1 LPDTAATPHPPGE
14 TPATSRIVRYLMLAL
29 AVVSLGLGALGLFL
43 PLLPTVPFLL
53 LATWA
58 AARSSPRLQQALLNH
73 PRIGPPVREWQ
84 NGGVIRRRAKVMATL
99 TMAGSALMMLVL
111 VDKWWVCAV
120 AIGFMAGML
129 IWIWCRPEHPPA
141 QAAKL

>member
-1 LPDTAATPHPPGE
+1 M
-14 TPATSRIVRYLMLAL
+14 RYLMFAL

-73 PRIGPPVREWQ
+73 PRLGPPIKDWQ
-84 NGGVIRRRAKVMATL
+84 NGGVIPRRAKILATL
-99 TMAGSALMMLVL
+99 AMTASAVMMVFVVSNL
-111 VDKWWVCAV
+111 WVCVV
-120 AIGFMAGML
+120 AIGLLAAML
-129 IWIWCRPEHPPA
+129 VWIWFRPE
-141 QAAKL
+141 QAVRNSNLRPGLSREE